1 MSLHHEITQR
11 DLRSRSGE
19 IMDAVEH
26 GSTFV
31 VTRSGAPIGE
41 LVPLRRR
48 QAVTRAQFARGSERA
63 PVVDLES
70 FRAEAGASLDGGVS
84 DPYER

>member
-31 VTRSGAPIGE
+31 VTRSGTPIGE

-48 QAVTRAQFARGSERA
+48 QAVTRAQFAWGSEHA
-63 PVVDLES
+63 PIIDLER
-70 FRAEAGASLDGGVS
+70 FRADVDADISEEAS

>member
-11 DLRSRSGE
+11 DLRSRS
-19 IMDAVEH
+19 
-26 GSTFV
+26 
-31 VTRSGAPIGE
+31 
-41 LVPLRRR
+41 
-48 QAVTRAQFARGSERA
+48 QAVTRAQFARGSEHA

-70 FRAEAGASLDGGVS
+70 FRAESDASLDGGAS